1 MTDEHDQYRIP
12 NHFERVENLLRDRRQ
27 ILASFDNGARSP
39 ITYHIQSQT
48 NLLFYKAIV
57 AEMRNIVE
65 SYDDAFTEDEQ

>member
-1 MTDEHDQYRIP
+1 MTDQYRIP

-27 ILASFDNGARSP
+27 VLASFDNGARSS

-57 AEMRNIVE
+57 EEMRNIVE
-65 SYDDAFTEDEQ
+65 SYDDAFKEGNQ